1 MIGLALMKLMLLL
14 AAGVVTASAM
24 NSSALASR
32 SAAQISPPRQD
43 YYSGAYLYRVFC
55 ASCHGE
61 NGKGDGPVADTLRRP
76 PADLTRVSAR
86 AGGVFPRNEVIAIID
101 GRKPAPGHGSTEMPV
116 WGDVLRATQGSD
128 DAIIAKRI
136 AALVMHIQSIQTK

>member
-1 MIGLALMKLMLLL
+1 MMGLAHETDIAPGGWRCDSKRCEL
-14 AAGVVTASAM
+14 GRVV
-24 NSSALASR
+24 SR

-61 NGKGDGPVADTLRRP
+61 NGNGDGPVADTLRRP
-76 PADLTRVSAR
+76 PVDLTSVSAR
-86 AGGVFPRNEVIAIID
+86 AGGAFPRNQVIVILD
-101 GRKPAPGHGSTEMPV
+101 GRKPVPGHGSTEMPV

-128 DAIIAKRI
+128 DGIIAKRI
-136 AALVMHIQSIQTK
+136 AALVMHIQSI

>member
-1 MIGLALMKLMLLL
+1 MKPILLL
-14 AAGVVTASAM
+14 AAGVVTASAI
-24 NSSALASR
+24 NSSALGSR

-61 NGKGDGPVADTLRRP
+61 HGKGDGPVADTLRRP

-86 AGGVFPRNEVIAIID
+86 AGGVFPRNQVIAIID
-101 GRKPAPGHGSTEMPV
+101 GRKPVPGHGSTEMPV
-116 WGDVLRATQGSD
+116 WGDVLRVTQGSD

>member
-1 MIGLALMKLMLLL
+1 MMGLAHMKPILLL

-24 NSSALASR
+24 NWSALASR
-32 SAAQISPPRQD
+32 STVQVSPPRQD

-61 NGKGDGPVADTLRRP
+61 HGEGDGPVADTLRRP

-86 AGGVFPRNEVIAIID
+86 AGGVFPRNQVIAIID
-101 GRKPAPGHGSTEMPV
+101 GRKPVPGHGSTEMPV
-116 WGDVLRATQGSD
+116 WGDVLRVTQGSD

-136 AALVMHIQSIQTK
+136 AALVTHIESVQTK